1 MKLLCTQDTILP
13 FQEAPLK
20 ALREIEKAILDNDP
34 RHHLMLWI
42 AYTKRYM
49 SRRREG
55 RERER
60 ERGRELKV
68 GQWACAAVPE
78 KAQKGSGSVL
88 QYVRTLKKEK
98 PHGFPLADIS
108 EISAA

>member
-20 ALREIEKAILDNDP
+20 ALREIEKEILDNDP
-34 RHHLMLWI
+34 RHHIMLWI

-60 ERGRELKV
+60 ERE
-68 GQWACAAVPE
+68 
-78 KAQKGSGSVL
+78 
-88 QYVRTLKKEK
+88 RTQ
-98 PHGFPLADIS
+98 G
-108 EISAA
+108 